1 MAEPESEPVTIF
13 PRHLRLPY
21 RLTVGA
27 LQSRYMTA
35 IRDEKKI
42 YGNRCT
48 QCKRVMVPPD
58 IACALCWADA
68 EGWVEVA
75 DRGVVKTFTVM
86 RVPFYGQK
94 IDIPYVI
101 AQIVPDGGD
110 GGIMHLLQEIEAED
124 VRIGMR
130 VEAVWTEEERR
141 GVLSDDI
148 LHFRPTGE
156 PDMPIEELIE
166 RGWGL

>member
-1 MAEPESEPVTIF
+1 MGEDSRVTVLY
-13 PRHLRLPY
+13 RHLRLPY
-21 RLTVGA
+21 NLTLGTM
-27 LQSRYMTA
+27 QTRFIKA

-42 YGNRCT
+42 YGTRCT
-48 QCKRVMVPPD
+48 ECRRVLVPPD
-58 IACALCWADA
+58 IACALCWADT

-86 RVPFYGQK
+86 RVPFYGQQLE
-94 IDIPYVI
+94 IPYCI
-101 AQIVPDGGD
+101 AQIVPDGAD
-110 GGIMHLLQEIEAED
+110 TAIMHLLQEIKAED

-130 VEAVWTEEERR
+130 VEAVWGEGKRT
-141 GVLSDDI
+141 GALADDI

-156 PDMPIEELIE
+156 ADIAMEELIA